1 MMGFTSIWH
10 WVIVLIIV
18 VILFGGRGK
27 LSSLMG
33 DLGTGLRNFKRGMNK
48 EDEDLN
54 NVDSKQ
60 IEGVVDISSDS
71 KTEQKEN
78 ISQKKH

>member
-1 MMGFTSIWH
+1 MGFTSIWH
-10 WVIVLIIV
+10 WVIVLIII

-48 EDEDLN
+48 DDDQEVNEAQ
-54 NVDSKQ
+54 SKQ
-60 IEGVVDISSDS
+60 LEVAIDPPAEEPVKNNN
-71 KTEQKEN
+71 KTTRN
-78 ISQKKH
+78 

>member
-1 MMGFTSIWH
+1 MGFTSIWH
-10 WVIVLIIV
+10 WVIVLIII

-48 EDEDLN
+48 DDDQEVNEAQ
-54 NVDSKQ
+54 SKQ
-60 IEGVVDISSDS
+60 LEVAIDPPAEEPVKNNNKVT
-71 KTEQKEN
+71 KN
-78 ISQKKH
+78 

>member
-1 MMGFTSIWH
+1 MGFTSIWH
-10 WVIVLIIV
+10 WVIVLIII

-48 EDEDLN
+48 DDDQEVNDAQ
-54 NVDSKQ
+54 SKQ
-60 IEGVVDISSDS
+60 LEVTIDPPAEEPVKNNNKVT
-71 KTEQKEN
+71 KN
-78 ISQKKH
+78 

>member
-1 MMGFTSIWH
+1 MGFTSIWH
-10 WVIVLIIV
+10 WVIVLIII

-48 EDEDLN
+48 DDDQEVNEAQ
-54 NVDSKQ
+54 SKQ
-60 IEGVVDISSDS
+60 LEVGIDAPAEEPVKNNNKVT
-71 KTEQKEN
+71 KN
-78 ISQKKH
+78 

>member
-1 MMGFTSIWH
+1 MGFTSIWH

-48 EDEDLN
+48 DNDEEG
-54 NVDSKQ
+54 SEPQPEQ
-60 IEGVVDISSDS
+60 IEVTIEPSAERPIKNNKKVS
-71 KTEQKEN
+71 KN
-78 ISQKKH
+78 

>member
-1 MMGFTSIWH
+1 MGFTSIWH

-48 EDEDLN
+48 DNDEEG
-54 NVDSKQ
+54 SEPQPEQ
-60 IEGVVDISSDS
+60 IEVTIDPLAERPT
-71 KTEQKEN
+71 KN
-78 ISQKKH
+78 NKKVPKN

>member
-1 MMGFTSIWH
+1 MGFTSIWH

-33 DLGTGLRNFKRGMNK
+33 DIGTGLRNFKRGMNK
-48 EDEDLN
+48 DNDEEASESQPEQIAVTIEPPSERPVEN
-54 NVDSKQ
+54 N
-60 IEGVVDISSDS
+60 
-71 KTEQKEN
+71 
-78 ISQKKH
+78 KKVPKK

>member
-1 MMGFTSIWH
+1 MGFTSIWH
-10 WVIVLIIV
+10 WVIVLIII

-48 EDEDLN
+48 DSDEEVN
-54 NVDSKQ
+54 EAQSKQ
-60 IEGVVDISSDS
+60 IEVAISFATNDPV
-71 KTEQKEN
+71 
-78 ISQKKH
+78 

>member
-1 MMGFTSIWH
+1 MGFTSIWH

-48 EDEDLN
+48 ENDEE
-54 NVDSKQ
+54 SSEPQPEQ
-60 IEGVVDISSDS
+60 IEVTIDPLAERPI
-71 KTEQKEN
+71 KN
-78 ISQKKH
+78 NKKVPKN

>member
-1 MMGFTSIWH
+1 MGFTSIWH

-33 DLGTGLRNFKRGMNK
+33 DLGTGLRNFKRGINK
-48 EDEDLN
+48 DNGEETGE
-54 NVDSKQ
+54 SQAEQ
-60 IEGVVDISSDS
+60 IEVTIEPSVE
-71 KTEQKEN
+71 KPTKN
-78 ISQKKH
+78 NKKVKKN

>member
-1 MMGFTSIWH
+1 MGFTSIWH
-10 WVIVLIIV
+10 WVIVLIII

-48 EDEDLN
+48 DDDQEVNEAQ
-54 NVDSKQ
+54 SKQ
-60 IEGVVDISSDS
+60 LEVAIDPPAEEPVKNNN
-71 KTEQKEN
+71 KT
-78 ISQKKH
+78 KKN

>member
-1 MMGFTSIWH
+1 MGFTSIWH

-33 DLGTGLRNFKRGMNK
+33 DLGTGLRSFKRGMNK
-48 EDEDLN
+48 DGDEEIN
-54 NVDSKQ
+54 EGQSKQ
-60 IEGVVDISSDS
+60 IEVAIDPPAAESV
-71 KTEQKEN
+71 KNNNKVTKN
-78 ISQKKH
+78 

>member
-1 MMGFTSIWH
+1 MGFTSIWH

-33 DLGTGLRNFKRGMNK
+33 DLGTGLRSFKRGMNK
-48 EDEDLN
+48 DNDEEG
-54 NVDSKQ
+54 SGPQPEQ
-60 IEGVVDISSDS
+60 IEVTIEPSVE
-71 KTEQKEN
+71 KPTKN
-78 ISQKKH
+78 NKKVKKN

>member
-1 MMGFTSIWH
+1 MGFTSIWH
-10 WVIVLIIV
+10 WVIVLIII

-48 EDEDLN
+48 DDGQEVNEAQSQQLEVGIDPPAEEPVKN
-54 NVDSKQ
+54 NNKVTK
-60 IEGVVDISSDS
+60 
-71 KTEQKEN
+71 N
-78 ISQKKH
+78 

>member
-1 MMGFTSIWH
+1 MGFTSIWH
-10 WVIVLIIV
+10 WVIVLIII

-48 EDEDLN
+48 DDDQEVNEAQ
-54 NVDSKQ
+54 SKQ
-60 IEGVVDISSDS
+60 LEGGIDPPAEEPVKNNNKVT
-71 KTEQKEN
+71 KN
-78 ISQKKH
+78 

>member
-1 MMGFTSIWH
+1 MGFTSIWH
-10 WVIVLIIV
+10 WVIVLIII

-48 EDEDLN
+48 DDGQEVNEAQ
-54 NVDSKQ
+54 SKQ
-60 IEGVVDISSDS
+60 LEVGIDPPAEESVKNNNKVT
-71 KTEQKEN
+71 KN
-78 ISQKKH
+78 

>member
-1 MMGFTSIWH
+1 MGFTSIWH

-48 EDEDLN
+48 DNDEE
-54 NVDSKQ
+54 VSESQPEQ
-60 IEGVVDISSDS
+60 IEVTIEPSADRSV
-71 KTEQKEN
+71 KN
-78 ISQKKH
+78 NKKVSMI

>member
-1 MMGFTSIWH
+1 MGFTSIWH

-54 NVDSKQ
+54 NLESKQ
-60 IEGVVDISSDS
+60 IERVVDISSDP
-71 KTEQKEN
+71 KTESKEN

>member
-1 MMGFTSIWH
+1 MGFTSIWH
-10 WVIVLIIV
+10 WVIVLIII

-48 EDEDLN
+48 DDDQEVNEAQ
-54 NVDSKQ
+54 SKQ
-60 IEGVVDISSDS
+60 LEVGIDPPVEEPVKNNNKVT
-71 KTEQKEN
+71 KN
-78 ISQKKH
+78 

>member
-1 MMGFTSIWH
+1 MGFTSIWH
-10 WVIVLIIV
+10 WVIVLIII

-48 EDEDLN
+48 DDDQEVN
-54 NVDSKQ
+54 KAQSKQ
-60 IEGVVDISSDS
+60 LEVGIDPPAEEPVKNNNKVT
-71 KTEQKEN
+71 KN
-78 ISQKKH
+78 

>member
-1 MMGFTSIWH
+1 MGFTSIWH

-33 DLGTGLRNFKRGMNK
+33 DLGTGLRNFKRGRTKVGVEEVN
-48 EDEDLN
+48 EEQ
-54 NVDSKQ
+54 SKQ
-60 IEGVVDISSDS
+60 IEVAIDPPDEGSVKNNNKV
-71 KTEQKEN
+71 
-78 ISQKKH
+78 KKN

>member
-1 MMGFTSIWH
+1 MGFTSIWH

-33 DLGTGLRNFKRGMNK
+33 DVGTGLRNFKRGMNK
-48 EDEDLN
+48 DNDEKA
-54 NVDSKQ
+54 SEPKPEQ
-60 IEGVVDISSDS
+60 IEVTIEPSVERPN
-71 KTEQKEN
+71 KN
-78 ISQKKH
+78 NKKVPKN

>member
-1 MMGFTSIWH
+1 MGCTSIWH
-10 WVIVLIIV
+10 WVIVLIII

-48 EDEDLN
+48 DDDQEVNEAQ
-54 NVDSKQ
+54 SKQ
-60 IEGVVDISSDS
+60 LEVGIDPPAEEPVKNNNKVT
-71 KTEQKEN
+71 KN
-78 ISQKKH
+78 

>member
-1 MMGFTSIWH
+1 MGFTSIWH

-33 DLGTGLRNFKRGMNK
+33 DLGTGLRNFKRGINK
-48 EDEDLN
+48 DGDEEAN
-54 NVDSKQ
+54 EEQTKQ
-60 IEGVVDISSDS
+60 IEVAIDS
-71 KTEQKEN
+71 TAEKTVKN
-78 ISQKKH
+78 NKKVKKN

>member
-1 MMGFTSIWH
+1 MGFTSIWH
-10 WVIVLIIV
+10 WVIVLIII

-48 EDEDLN
+48 DDDQEVN
-54 NVDSKQ
+54 KAQSKQ
-60 IEGVVDISSDS
+60 LEVAIDPPAEEPVKNNN
-71 KTEQKEN
+71 KT
-78 ISQKKH
+78 KKN

>member
-1 MMGFTSIWH
+1 MGFTSIWH

-48 EDEDLN
+48 DDNEEVN
-54 NVDSKQ
+54 EAQSKQ
-60 IEGVVDISSDS
+60 IEVAIDPPDEGSVKNNNKV
-71 KTEQKEN
+71 
-78 ISQKKH
+78 KKN

>member
-1 MMGFTSIWH
+1 MGFTSIWH

-48 EDEDLN
+48 DDDQEVNEAQ
-54 NVDSKQ
+54 SKQ
-60 IEGVVDISSDS
+60 LEVGIDAPAEEPVKNNN
-71 KTEQKEN
+71 KT
-78 ISQKKH
+78 KKN

>member
-1 MMGFTSIWH
+1 MGFTSIWH
-10 WVIVLIIV
+10 WVIVLIII

-48 EDEDLN
+48 DEDQEVN
-54 NVDSKQ
+54 EAQSKQ
-60 IEGVVDISSDS
+60 LEVGIDPPAEEPVKNSNKVT
-71 KTEQKEN
+71 KN
-78 ISQKKH
+78 

>member
-1 MMGFTSIWH
+1 MGFTSIWH

-48 EDEDLN
+48 D
-54 NVDSKQ
+54 NVEETNEPQPEQ
-60 IEGVVDISSDS
+60 IEVTIEPTAERPI
-71 KTEQKEN
+71 KN
-78 ISQKKH
+78 NKKVPKN